1 MPTRILRF
9 LLLTN
14 IVIGSAS
21 VADAAPTLFLTPAD
35 FLGHET
41 LITFDDLGLSPP
53 AEIRSGGDV
62 GFELLEL
69 GTLIDTGFGPRSRAR
84 RTVPTR
90 GSSSR
95 VTARFLNTINFS
107 VDAADLE
114 IDCPLLVSR
123 AAAEIRSGQTGNV
136 VSDLTFELYRQGL
149 LVGAMTVPIRGQD
162 DFFFYGIA
170 SPVSFDSWVI
180 RQRPDDR
187 FALENLRFIPEPGTL
202 LLTVTGL
209 TARLVRRRRR
219 SH

>member
-1 MPTRILRF
+1 M
-9 LLLTN
+9 LLTN
-14 IVIGSAS
+14 IVIGGAS
-21 VADAAPTLFLTPAD
+21 VADAAPTPFLTPAD

-53 AEIRSGGDV
+53 AGIRSGGDV

-69 GTLIDTGFGPRSRAR
+69 GTLIDTGFGPTLASAPNSTYAREFEPRDGTLPEHDQLLRGRRRSRDR
-84 RTVPTR
+84 D
-90 GSSSR
+90 
-95 VTARFLNTINFS
+95 F
-107 VDAADLE
+107 
-114 IDCPLLVSR
+114 PLLVSR
-123 AAAEIRSGQTGNV
+123 AAAEILSGQTGNV

-180 RQRPDDR
+180 RQGPDDR
-187 FALENLRFIPEPGTL
+187 FALENLRFVPEPGTL

-209 TARLVRRRRR
+209 TARLVRRRRS